1 VARSRRKAPARR
13 ASAPAPKGQ
22 GAGGANDDGLPATGR
37 GPPSGEAATRA
48 ARLERLGLRRDWDFL
63 LHLPLRYIDETQVTP
78 IAGLVSG
85 AEQQVE
91 GEVMACEVA
100 VRGRRQL
107 LVRLAD
113 ASGELLLRFF
123 HFYPSTRQQL
133 AVGRRVR
140 AYGVARGGL
149 MGLEMVHPRVHAVRP
164 DEPLPQRLTPIY
176 PTTEG
181 VGQGWLRSR
190 IARALRD
197 VEIAETV
204 PASLLAGTGL
214 RPLDEAI
221 RGLHQPS
228 PGVAA
233 AALAQQQGPW
243 WERIR
248 FDELLAQQIS
258 LRTARAR
265 RAERSAPALASSGA
279 LVSRLHATLPFALTG
294 AQQRVWREIEADL
307 ARTVPMQR
315 LLQGDVGSGKTVV
328 AALAAAQAI
337 DAGFQAALMAP
348 TEILA
353 EQHFGRIVQWLAP
366 LGVRVTWLAG
376 KLKAGQKRAVQQA
389 AASGEAQI
397 VIGTHAL
404 IQEAV
409 DFASLGLA
417 IVDEQHRFGV
427 AQRLRLRS
435 RTGEAQPQPHLLMLS
450 ATPIPR
456 TLAMSY
462 YADLDVSVID
472 ELPPGRQPV
481 VTKLVAAGRR
491 DEVLDRVRAE
501 AARGAQVYWVCP
513 LVNEGEDESTAEL
526 TAATRMY
533 EETRALLPEL
543 RLGLLHGQLPPAEK
557 TAVMHAFA
565 AGEIDVLVATTVIEV
580 GVDVPRA
587 SLMVI
592 EHAQRFGLAQLHQL
606 RGRVGRGADRSF
618 CVLLYDEPLSEAA
631 RERLRVLYEST
642 DGFEIARRD
651 LALRGPGEFL
661 GARQS
666 GVPLLRFADLERD
679 ADLLGRAREVALQM
693 LARHPQQA
701 AAHVQR
707 WLGGRAEYLVA

>member
-1 VARSRRKAPARR
+1 M
-13 ASAPAPKGQ
+13 
-22 GAGGANDDGLPATGR
+22 
-37 GPPSGEAATRA
+37 TRA
-48 ARLERLGLRRDWDFL
+48 RPRADSADRSTPTKRLERLGLKRDWDFL

-78 IAGLVSG
+78 IAQLVPG
-85 AEQQVE
+85 AEQQAE

-100 VRGRRQL
+100 IRGRRQL

-140 AYGVARGGL
+140 VYGPVRGGL
-149 MGLEMVHPRVHAVRP
+149 MGLEIVHPRVHAVRA
-164 DEPLPQRLTPIY
+164 EEQLPQRLTPIY

-181 VGQGWLRSR
+181 VAQAWLRSR

-197 VEIAETV
+197 VEITETV
-204 PASLLAGTGL
+204 PAELLAGTGL
-214 RPLDEAI
+214 PSLAEAI
-221 RGLHQPS
+221 PGLHQP
-228 PGVAA
+228 PHGVDA

-265 RAERSAPALASSGA
+265 RAERSAPPLASGGD
-279 LVSRLHATLPFALTG
+279 LVQRLHAVLPFRLTG

-307 ARTVPMQR
+307 ARGVPMQR
-315 LLQGDVGSGKTVV
+315 LIQGDVGSGKTVV

-337 DAGFQAALMAP
+337 DAGHQAALMAP

-353 EQHFGRIVQWLAP
+353 EQHFGRIAQWLAP
-366 LGVRVTWLAG
+366 LGVQVAWLAG
-376 KLKAGQKRAVQQA
+376 KLRASEKRAAQQA
-389 AASGEAQI
+389 AASGAANL

-404 IQEAV
+404 IQDAV
-409 DFASLGLA
+409 QFANLGLA

-435 RTGEAQPQPHLLMLS
+435 RTGEAARTPHLLMLS

-481 VTKLVAAGRR
+481 VTKLVSAGRR

-533 EETRALLPEL
+533 EETRALLPAL
-543 RLGLLHGQLPPAEK
+543 RFGLLHGQLPPAEK
-557 TAVMHAFA
+557 TAVMRAFA
-565 AGEIDVLVATTVIEV
+565 AGQIDVLVATTVIEV

-606 RGRVGRGADRSF
+606 RGRIGRGSEKSF

-631 RERLRVLYEST
+631 RERLKIVYEST

-651 LALRGPGEFL
+651 LQLRGPGEFL

-679 ADLLGRAREVALQM
+679 VELLERAREVALQM
-693 LARHPQQA
+693 LACHPEQA

-707 WLGGRAEYLVA
+707 WLGARAEYLVA

>member
-1 VARSRRKAPARR
+1 MSRARPR
-13 ASAPAPKGQ
+13 AD
-22 GAGGANDDGLPATGR
+22 GADRSSPGG
-37 GPPSGEAATRA
+37 
-48 ARLERLGLRRDWDFL
+48 RLERLGLKRDWDFL

-78 IAGLVSG
+78 IAQLVAG
-85 AEQQVE
+85 AEQQAE
-91 GEVMACEVA
+91 GEVVACEVA

-107 LVRLAD
+107 LARLAD

-133 AVGRRVR
+133 AAGRRVR
-140 AYGVARGGL
+140 VYGPVRGGL
-149 MGLEMVHPRVHAVRP
+149 MGLEIVHPRVHAVRP
-164 DEPLPQRLTPIY
+164 DEQLPQRLTPVY

-197 VEIAETV
+197 VEITETV
-204 PASLLAGTGL
+204 PAELLAGSGL
-214 RPLDEAI
+214 PPLGEAI
-221 RGLHQPS
+221 VGLHQP
-228 PGVAA
+228 PQGVDAQ
-233 AALAQQQGPW
+233 ALAQQQGPW

-265 RAERSAPALASSGA
+265 RAERSAVPLAAGGS
-279 LVSRLHATLPFALTG
+279 LVARLLSAMPFRLTG
-294 AQQRVWREIEADL
+294 GQQRVWHEIEADL
-307 ARTVPMQR
+307 SRAVPMQR
-315 LLQGDVGSGKTVV
+315 LIQGDVGSGKTVV

-337 DAGFQAALMAP
+337 DAGCQAALMAP

-353 EQHFGRIVQWLAP
+353 EQHFGRIAQWLAP
-366 LGVRVTWLAG
+366 LGVRVAWLAG
-376 KLKAGQKRAVQQA
+376 KLKAGEKRAAQQA
-389 AASGEAQI
+389 AASGEADL

-409 DFASLGLA
+409 QFANLGLA

-427 AQRLRLRS
+427 AQRLQLRS
-435 RTGEAQPQPHLLMLS
+435 RRGDAGRTPHLLMLS

-481 VTKLVAAGRR
+481 VTKLASAGRR

-513 LVNEGEDESTAEL
+513 LVDEGEDESTAEL

-533 EETRALLPEL
+533 EDTRALLPEL
-543 RLGLLHGQLPPAEK
+543 RFGLLHGQLPAAEK
-557 TAVMHAFA
+557 SAVMRAFA

-580 GVDVPRA
+580 GVDVPKA

-606 RGRVGRGADRSF
+606 RGRIGRGTERSF

-631 RERLRVLYEST
+631 RERLKILYEST

-651 LALRGPGEFL
+651 LLLRGPGEFL

-679 ADLLGRAREVALQM
+679 APLIEQAQEAAEELLAKE
-693 LARHPQQA
+693 PA
-701 AAHVQR
+701 AAQAHLER
-707 WLGGRAEYLVA
+707 WLGGRAEYIRA

>member
-1 VARSRRKAPARR
+1 VSRARPR
-13 ASAPAPKGQ
+13 AD
-22 GAGGANDDGLPATGR
+22 GAG
-37 GPPSGEAATRA
+37 RA
-48 ARLERLGLRRDWDFL
+48 APGKRLERLGLKRDWDFL

-78 IAGLVSG
+78 IAQLVAG
-85 AEQQVE
+85 TDQQAE
-91 GEVMACEVA
+91 GEVVACEVA

-107 LVRLAD
+107 LARLAD
-113 ASGELLLRFF
+113 HSGELLLRLF

-133 AVGRRVR
+133 AAGRRVR
-140 AYGVARGGL
+140 VYGPVRGGL
-149 MGLEMVHPRVHAVRP
+149 MGLEIVHPRVHAVRP
-164 DEPLPQRLTPIY
+164 DEALPQRLTPIY

-181 VGQGWLRSR
+181 VGQAWLRAR

-197 VEIAETV
+197 VEITETV
-204 PASLLAGTGL
+204 PAELIARTGLPLLA
-214 RPLDEAI
+214 EAI
-221 RGLHQPS
+221 PGLHQPP
-228 PGVAA
+228 PGIDT

-265 RAERSAPALASSGA
+265 RAERTAPPLPAGGA
-279 LVSRLHATLPFALTG
+279 MVSRLHAALPFRLTG
-294 AQQRVWREIEADL
+294 AQQRVWHEIEADL
-307 ARTVPMQR
+307 GRSVPMQR
-315 LLQGDVGSGKTVV
+315 LIQGDVGSGKTVV
-328 AALAAAQAI
+328 AALAAAQTI
-337 DAGFQAALMAP
+337 DAGCQAALMAP

-353 EQHFGRIVQWLAP
+353 EQHFGRIAQWLEP
-366 LGVRVTWLAG
+366 LGVRVAWLAG
-376 KLKAGQKRAVQQA
+376 KLKAGEKRAARQA
-389 AASGEAQI
+389 AATGEAQL
-397 VIGTHAL
+397 VVGTHAL
-404 IQEAV
+404 IQESV
-409 DFASLGLA
+409 QFADLGLA

-427 AQRLRLRS
+427 AQRLKLRS
-435 RTGEAQPQPHLLMLS
+435 RAGDAERTPHLLMLS

-481 VTKLVAAGRR
+481 VTKLVSAGRR
-491 DEVLDRVRAE
+491 DEVLDRVRTE

-513 LVNEGEDESTAEL
+513 LVNEGEDESTVEL

-557 TAVMHAFA
+557 TAVMRAFA
-565 AGEIDVLVATTVIEV
+565 GGEIDVLVATTVIEV

-587 SLMVI
+587 SLMVV

-606 RGRVGRGADRSF
+606 RGRIGRGAERSF
-618 CVLLYDEPLSEAA
+618 CVLLYDEPMSEAA
-631 RERLRVLYEST
+631 RERLKILYESS

-651 LALRGPGEFL
+651 LQLRGPGEFL

-666 GVPLLRFADLERD
+666 GMPLLRFADLERD
-679 ADLLGRAREVALQM
+679 AALLERARELALQM
-693 LARHPQQA
+693 LARYPEQA

-707 WLGGRAEYLVA
+707 WLGARADYLVA